1 MRGKTCKAKER
12 SLQKEVKNYCNHQM
26 GVTFGTHSDR
36 NVGILLST
44 IKSIKEEIAG
54 LEKDSRN

>member
-1 MRGKTCKAKER
+1 
-12 SLQKEVKNYCNHQM
+12 M
-26 GVTFGTHSDR
+26 GVTFGTHRDC

-44 IKSIKEEIAG
+44 IKSIQEEIAG

>member
-1 MRGKTCKAKER
+1 
-12 SLQKEVKNYCNHQM
+12 M
-26 GVTFGTHSDR
+26 GVTFGTHSDC